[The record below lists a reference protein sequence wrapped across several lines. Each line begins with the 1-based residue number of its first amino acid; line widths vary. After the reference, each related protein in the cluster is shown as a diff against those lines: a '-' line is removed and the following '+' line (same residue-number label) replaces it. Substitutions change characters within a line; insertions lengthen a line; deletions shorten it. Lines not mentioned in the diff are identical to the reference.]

1 MSVKAPGPDASAKPA
16 EPTKKTS
23 APEWKPNFVVGY
35 HNAYVTQVANWAC
48 CCKCVESL
56 KVEQNSSLLG
66 TISKIALFAIASVAC
81 MIINVAKGA
90 WNTVFCCC
98 KKTDAAQEGESAKS
112 ADGKKAK
119 GKDAKPAAGA
129 EEAESAKAG
138 KSSNKQESSKAPKA
152 DGPEANPD
160 ALTMNEVA
168 DGFEQL
174 QKALKV
180 IDQRFRGIEEGL
192 CELQNGVQQS
202 FQHLSDVDG
211 QIQEIRERNMSSSSS
226 TSGSGNSRNSSS
238 SNSSSS
244 RSRPASECFRDDS
257 QGARTTRNGAAENDA
272 ELEEEEDEEEV
283 EAGFSAQPSRWAA
296 SFSGPSQP
304 RPLFSFDAPAS
315 SSSSGSLGA
324 TRAPSMSSS
333 DTRSEFPNARPPVI
347 SSQSAFRPDSAPF
360 AFASFTEGSRPPERL
375 PERQSFRPSRA
386 APRPPAEDAES
397 ANRGDPRLVR
407 QSTGLPQGSFDP
419 QQTAQAL
426 GVLTALAQ
434 LSAQNP
440 PASARG
446 LASDP
451 ADRPTR
457 DASSE
462 VPADR
467 SSKGKRE
474 DDGVSREIKSL
485 KKTLTKGLQRMDS
498 RIGALEAPAEAPADG
513 EVESSEDSGSESS
526 ERDDEAVPAAAKPP
540 AKGKPKTE
548 ASSDGAKKKKRA

>member
-211 QIQEIRERNMSSSSS
+211 QIQEIRDRNMSSSSS
-226 TSGSGNSRNSSS
+226 TSGSGNSR
-238 SNSSSS
+238 NSSSS

-272 ELEEEEDEEEV
+272 ELEEEEDEEGV

-315 SSSSGSLGA
+315 SSSSGSFGA

-333 DTRSEFPNARPPVI
+333 DTRSEF
-347 SSQSAFRPDSAPF
+347 QSAFRPDSAPF
-360 AFASFTEGSRPPERL
+360 AFASFTEGSRPPER
-375 PERQSFRPSRA
+375 PPVRPSQPSRA

-397 ANRGDPRLVR
+397 ANRGGPKLVR
-407 QSTGLPQGSFDP
+407 QDTGLPSGMDP

-426 GVLTALAQ
+426 GMLAALAQ
-434 LSAQNP
+434 LGAQNP

-446 LASDP
+446 LAPDP
-451 ADRPTR
+451 AARPTSR

-474 DDGVSREIKSL
+474 DDGVSRQIKNL
-485 KKTLTKGLQRMDS
+485 EKTLNKGFQRMDS
-498 RIGALEAPAEAPADG
+498 RIGALETPHE
-513 EVESSEDSGSESS
+513 ESSEGSGSEESDGENAARVIKKAKPKS
-526 ERDDEAVPAAAKPP
+526 AAAAGSDDDEAGP
-540 AKGKPKTE
+540 AKGGRSKG
-548 ASSDGAKKKKRA
+548 DGDKANKKKRETTAS